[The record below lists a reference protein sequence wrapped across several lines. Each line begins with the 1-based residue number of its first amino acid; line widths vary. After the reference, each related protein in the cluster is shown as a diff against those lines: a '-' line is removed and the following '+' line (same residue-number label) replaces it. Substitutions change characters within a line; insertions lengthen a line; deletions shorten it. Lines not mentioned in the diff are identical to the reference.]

1 MTKLCLLALVGLVM
15 GKTNPGDFSLM
26 CTTGVCPA
34 GWMKVEEDC
43 VMFMSG
49 WDEAKAREACRENKA
64 EYAEY
69 FISRENSDSA
79 TRHSLPVCLVTRQS
93 QCQCGQKNGADRIVG
108 GVDAGKNE
116 FPWQVRLQISTD
128 GHDATC
134 GGSILTRDSILT
146 AAHCTS
152 GEVKTRN

>member
-49 WDEAKAREACRENKA
+49 WDEVRAREVCKKNKA

-69 FISRENSDSA
+69 FLSRENSDSA
-79 TRHSLPVCLVTRQS
+79 TRHSLPVCLVRRET
-93 QCQCGQKNGADRIVG
+93 QCRCGVPNREEKIVG
-108 GVDAGKNE
+108 GETVEKHE
-116 FPWQVRLQISTD
+116 YPWQ
-128 GHDATC
+128 GKF
-134 GGSILTRDSILT
+134 
-146 AAHCTS
+146 
-152 GEVKTRN
+152 KTNK